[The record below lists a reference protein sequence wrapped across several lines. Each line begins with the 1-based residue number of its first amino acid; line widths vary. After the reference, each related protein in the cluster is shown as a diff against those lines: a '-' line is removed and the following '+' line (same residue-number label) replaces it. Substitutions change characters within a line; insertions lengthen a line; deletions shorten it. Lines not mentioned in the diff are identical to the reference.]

1 MYRFAKKMRL
11 DTHHAA
17 PTETPVFAAPIELW
31 APTIQAK
38 YRALQAHLAPSP

>member
-1 MYRFAKKMRL
+1 MYRFAKKTRL

-31 APTIQAK
+31 ARTIQAK
-38 YRALQAHLAPSP
+38 SRALHALPALSP